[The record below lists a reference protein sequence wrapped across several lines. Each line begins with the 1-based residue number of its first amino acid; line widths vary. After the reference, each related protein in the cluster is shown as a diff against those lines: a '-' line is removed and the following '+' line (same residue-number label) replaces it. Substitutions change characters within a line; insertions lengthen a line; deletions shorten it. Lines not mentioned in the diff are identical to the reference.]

1 MIATAPPRPTRSHL
15 LLIGVAA
22 PLATA
27 GLAYL
32 LWWISDRLVVVGPL
46 DRASFGWM
54 VVVPTWLAA
63 PVVAGFAWRPI
74 DERTAWAVAG
84 VVGTVMAGLST
95 VLLWRSVAFPPCGTG
110 PIHTPPE
117 MVLPSLVV
125 GAVVGAG
132 FAASG
137 LVSAHYARERRVV
150 AAVGLGATFQLLMS
164 TAAIFVAVGTILGP
178 ACQRPGTI

>member
-1 MIATAPPRPTRSHL
+1 MIATARPRPTRSHL
-15 LLIGVAA
+15 LVIGVAA
-22 PLATA
+22 PLAVA

-74 DERTAWAVAG
+74 DERTGGAV
-84 VVGTVMAGLST
+84 VSVDGTVMAGLST
-95 VLLWRSVAFPPCGTG
+95 VLLWRSVAFPPFRTG

-117 MVLPSLVV
+117 MVLPAVLV
-125 GAVVGAG
+125 GA
-132 FAASG
+132 
-137 LVSAHYARERRVV
+137 LV
-150 AAVGLGATFQLLMS
+150 
-164 TAAIFVAVGTILGP
+164 
-178 ACQRPGTI
+178 